1 MQMIREVLY
10 ETGITATAGIG
21 TNMYLAKVAM
31 DIVAKHVPADEQGVR
46 IAELDDGTHPVI
58 PFTVFEPDEKKQG
71 GRYVEITDSVKRID
85 TANRKVVLMSARESG
100 INNSIDFDSI
110 VAVHGELVD
119 YIDESFE

>member
-1 MQMIREVLY
+1 MIREVLY

-58 PFTVFEPDEKKQG
+58 TFTVFEPDEKKQG

>member
-1 MQMIREVLY
+1 
-10 ETGITATAGIG
+10 
-21 TNMYLAKVAM
+21 M

-58 PFTVFEPDEKKQG
+58 TFTVFEPDEKKQG